1 MLPTAMLLSGEPRPL
16 APVDPAKLL
25 AVLPKCPEEWNLLR
39 SEARTLVT
47 THPESHAIR
56 VYEEFVPP
64 ERRPEIKAETV
75 VMTIRDTGRR
85 GPQLEPFRKENLPKP
100 GEPGSGDADVRILG
114 NWGKFPLILVKLE
127 GGRNALRVLVRER
140 FVIELSFRGSNLRP
154 AAGWFN
160 TCDLAGLLSAP
171 DALVETDSRV
181 VVEEFI
187 DELHPEKN
195 RRYVRPMAND
205 ENRE

>member
-1 MLPTAMLLSGEPRPL
+1 M
-16 APVDPAKLL
+16 DPAKLL
-25 AVLPKCPEEWNLLR
+25 DVLPKCPEEWELLR

-64 ERRPEIKAETV
+64 ERRAEIKAETV

-100 GEPGSGDADVRILG
+100 GEPGSGDADVRMLG
-114 NWGKFPLILVKLE
+114 NWGRFPLILVKLE
-127 GGRNALRVLVRER
+127 GGRNALRVLVKER
-140 FVIELSFRGSNLRP
+140 FVIELSFRGNNLRP

-160 TCDLAGLLSAP
+160 ACDLERLLNDTDAP
-171 DALVETDSRV
+171 IATDSRV
-181 VVEEFI
+181 VVEEFV

-195 RRYVRPMAND
+195 RRYVRPIAKD
-205 ENRE
+205 EIGK